1 MKLIQIKHLIW
12 LILIPLGLI
21 KCGQRGTLTGG
32 PKDSIPPV
40 LINAN
45 PKLNTTQ
52 FDKDEIRLTFDEFIT
67 LKSVNTQL
75 VVSPPLEAGSYTVY
89 PRTGASKRVVIE
101 IQDTLIPNTTY
112 TFNFGESIADNN
124 EGNILPLFTYVLS
137 TGDFIDSL
145 GLSGRVVDAFDI
157 NPVSNLSLQLYPVD
171 STFSDSTIYNQKP
184 LYIANTLDTIVYQFQ
199 NLKAGEYHIIA
210 LDDAGGNYLFDQN
223 ADKIGFLERN
233 IQLPKDSVIDLRIF
247 REIPDFSW
255 ASPQYINNNLIYLG
269 YYGEH
274 IDQKM
279 EMISEVPETYE
290 SIITKPNE
298 TDTLFYW
305 FKGAELDS
313 LKFRYP
319 QKDTILTRNVRFIES
334 IEDSLVIEKITGS
347 TLHLGS
353 KFEIGANRPIVK
365 IDTSKVVLKDVD
377 TVSVSFDM
385 QITENKH
392 SVLLDFE
399 ITPNDNYKLELHSGA
414 IEDFF
419 GSVNDSIVFNAR
431 TISTED
437 YGTINVTVINDSESP
452 YILELIDSRGET
464 QRTIREVTED
474 DSYAIENLLPGTYFL
489 RIIKDMNQNGKWDT
503 GNYLQKI
510 QPEEV
515 IYYPDTL
522 ELRANWEFNEIFNVG
537 QIDLRSQDSATD
549 EGRN

>member
-101 IQDTLIPNTTY
+101 IQDTLVPNTTY

-290 SIITKPNE
+290 SIITKPND

-377 TVSVSFDM
+377 TVSVSFNM

-464 QRTIREVTED
+464 KRTIREVTED
-474 DSYAIENLLPGTYFL
+474 DSYAIENLLPGIYFL
-489 RIIKDMNQNGKWDT
+489 RIIKDLNQNGKWDT

-549 EGRN
+549 EERN

>member
-12 LILIPLGLI
+12 LVLIPFGLI

-52 FDKDEIRLTFDEFIT
+52 FDKDEIRLTFDEFVT
-67 LKSVNTQL
+67 LKSVNSQL
-75 VVSPPLEAGSYTVY
+75 VVSPPLETGSYTVY

-101 IQDTLIPNTTY
+101 IQDTLTPNTTY

-124 EGNILPLFTYVLS
+124 EGNVLPLFTYVLS

-145 GLSGRVVDAFDI
+145 SLSGRVVDAIDLD
-157 NPVSNLSLQLYPVD
+157 PVSNLNLQLYPVD
-171 STFSDSTIYNQKP
+171 STFSDSTIFNQRP

-199 NLKAGEYHIIA
+199 NLKEGKYHLIA
-210 LDDAGGNYLFDQN
+210 LDDASGNYLFDQN
-223 ADKIGFLERN
+223 ADKIGFLDRN
-233 IQLPKDSVIDLRIF
+233 IELPRDSVVDLRIF
-247 REIPDFSW
+247 QEIPNFSW
-255 ASPQYINNNLIYLG
+255 VSPQYINSNLIYLG
-269 YYGEH
+269 YYGEYTG
-274 IDQKM
+274 QKM
-279 EMISEVPETYE
+279 EMISQVPESFE
-290 SIITKPNE
+290 SIITKPNA

-319 QKDTILTRNVRFIES
+319 QKDTILTRNVRFIET

-347 TLHLGS
+347 TLHLGN
-353 KFEIGANRPIVK
+353 KFEIGASRPIVK
-365 IDTSKVVLKDVD
+365 IDTSKVAIKDVD
-377 TVSVSFDM
+377 TVPVSFDM
-385 QITENKH
+385 QIAENKH

-399 ITPNDNYKLELHSGA
+399 IAPNDNYTLELHSGA

-419 GSVNDSIVFNAR
+419 GSVNDSIVFNSR

-437 YGTINVTVINDSESP
+437 YGTINVTVINDFKSS
-452 YILELIDSRGET
+452 YILELINSRGEI
-464 QRTIREVTED
+464 QRTFEKVAED
-474 DSYAIENLLPGTYFL
+474 DSYTIEYLLPGTYFL
-489 RIIKDMNQNGKWDT
+489 RVIKDLNQNGKWDT

-515 IYYPDTL
+515 VYYPDTL

-537 QIDLRSQDSATD
+537 QINLRSQENATD
-549 EGRN
+549 EERN

>member
-52 FDKDEIRLTFDEFIT
+52 FDKDEIRLTFDEFVT

-101 IQDTLIPNTTY
+101 IQDTLVANTTY

-145 GLSGRVVDAFDI
+145 GLSGRVVDAIDLD
-157 NPVSNLSLQLYPVD
+157 PVSNLSLQLYPVD

-290 SIITKPNE
+290 SIITKPND

-319 QKDTILTRNVRFIES
+319 QKDTILTRNVRFIEP

-377 TVSVSFDM
+377 TVPVSFDM

-452 YILELIDSRGET
+452 YILEVIDSRGET

-474 DSYAIENLLPGTYFL
+474 GSYAIENLLPGIYFL
-489 RIIKDMNQNGKWDT
+489 RIIKDLNQNGKWDT

-522 ELRANWEFNEIFNVG
+522 ELRANWEFNEIFNLG
-537 QIDLRSQDSATD
+537 QIDLRSQNSATD
-549 EGRN
+549 EERN

>member
-52 FDKDEIRLTFDEFIT
+52 FDKDEIRLTFDEFVT

-101 IQDTLIPNTTY
+101 IQDTLVANTTY

-145 GLSGRVVDAFDI
+145 GLSGRVVDAIDLD
-157 NPVSNLSLQLYPVD
+157 PVSNLSLQLYPVD

-290 SIITKPNE
+290 SIITKPND

-377 TVSVSFDM
+377 TVPVSFDM

-452 YILELIDSRGET
+452 YILEVIDSRGET

-474 DSYAIENLLPGTYFL
+474 GSYAIENLLPGIYFL
-489 RIIKDMNQNGKWDT
+489 RIIKDLNQNGKWDT

-522 ELRANWEFNEIFNVG
+522 ELRANWEFNEIFNLG
-537 QIDLRSQDSATD
+537 QIDLRSQNSATD
-549 EGRN
+549 EERN